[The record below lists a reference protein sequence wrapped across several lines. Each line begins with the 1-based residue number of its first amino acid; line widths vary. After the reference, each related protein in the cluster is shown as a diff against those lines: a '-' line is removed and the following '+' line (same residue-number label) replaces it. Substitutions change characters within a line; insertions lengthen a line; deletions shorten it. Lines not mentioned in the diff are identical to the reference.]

1 MDIMLAIWEPIKM
14 KISITLDDT
23 DWGQIIDGLN
33 CRAEIYEATVIY
45 YETGLAD
52 GPIAEVTDEEEAQTL
67 AATYRA
73 LIENI
78 QRQRH

>member
-1 MDIMLAIWEPIKM
+1 MDIMPANGQSYIM
-14 KISITLDDT
+14 KKSITLDDT

-33 CRAEIYEATVIY
+33 CRLELYEATVIY

-73 LIENI
+73 LIEQI
-78 QRQRH
+78 QQQR

>member
-1 MDIMLAIWEPIKM
+1 M

-23 DWGQIIDGLN
+23 DWGQILDALD
-33 CRAEIYEATVIY
+33 CRAELYEATAAY
-45 YETGLAD
+45 YRTGHAD
-52 GPIAEVTDEEEAQTL
+52 CEIAEVTDEEEAQTL

-78 QRQRH
+78 QWQRQRH